1 MERKK
6 SDIFSTQSQCKHV
19 EKIKSYFGIIAILSV
34 E

>member
-1 MERKK
+1 MEKK
-6 SDIFSTQSQCKHV
+6 VRDFPTQSQCKHV